1 MKRFSYNIRKLRTA
15 DNKIV
20 KFKEEMDVLITSD
33 KFINE
38 FKGYIEDIALYKTV
52 KGRKYR
58 RSTDYAAI
66 GIMTVNDLIQEAYL
80 AFLEAYNSYSESKEN
95 FTDGGAIWSYLKK
108 TTILNLE
115 YQLRSKKDGIRMTQ
129 YETFKSGSLNTN
141 VLTGIFGKLEEMFSK
156 NAEEVSLT
164 KWESDLAC
172 SFLDM
177 HFDEYLD
184 LKKNGKRNLKG
195 IERFVMRNF
204 YGLDGP
210 RMSSKEIG
218 SQFGI
223 SESTVGVIKKR
234 AINKLKDEESKLR
247 IANFL
252 HEYRIV
258 TKADTEK
265 YRNNPV
271 FFDGTVKIED

>member
-80 AFLEAYNSYSESKEN
+80 AFLEAYNNVDFSK
-95 FTDGGAIWSYLKK
+95 DGGEIWSFLKK

-115 YQLRSKKDGIRMTQ
+115 KSLRGKKDGIRVP
-129 YETFKSGSLNTN
+129 ERILFDGGVNTN

-164 KWESDLAC
+164 KWESDLTC

-271 FFDGTVKIED
+271 FFNGTVKISE

>member
-1 MKRFSYNIRKLRTA
+1 
-15 DNKIV
+15 
-20 KFKEEMDVLITSD
+20 MDVLITSD

-80 AFLEAYNSYSESKEN
+80 AFLEAYSKVD
-95 FTDGGAIWSYLKK
+95 FTKDGGEIWSYLKK

-115 YQLRSKKDGIRMTQ
+115 IQLRGKKDGIRITQ
-129 YETFKSGSLNTN
+129 YEMFKDGSVNTN

-164 KWESDLAC
+164 KWESDLTC

-271 FFDGTVKIED
+271 FFNETVKIED

>member
-1 MKRFSYNIRKLRTA
+1 MKRFSYNIRKLRET

-80 AFLEAYNSYSESKEN
+80 AFLEAYSKVD
-95 FTDGGAIWSYLKK
+95 FTKDGGEIWSYLKK

-115 YQLRSKKDGIRMTQ
+115 IQLRGKKDGIRITQ
-129 YETFKSGSLNTN
+129 YEMFKDGSVNTN

-164 KWESDLAC
+164 KWESDLTC

-271 FFDGTVKIED
+271 FFNETVKIED